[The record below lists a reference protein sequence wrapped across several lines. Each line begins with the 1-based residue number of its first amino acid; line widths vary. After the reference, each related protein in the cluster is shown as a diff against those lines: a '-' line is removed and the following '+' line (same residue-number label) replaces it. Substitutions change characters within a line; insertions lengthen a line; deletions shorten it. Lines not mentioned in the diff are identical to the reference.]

1 MAFTRCSYTKR
12 EANSM
17 FGQTILSLAASFS
30 ESVLFVGRLLVL
42 QAAYNS
48 TTVPPIAQVITEP
61 NTKSYLASEMQAS
74 ACCSDD

>member
-1 MAFTRCSYTKR
+1 MRKALKVYGCTL
-12 EANSM
+12 M
-17 FGQTILSLAASFS
+17 
-30 ESVLFVGRLLVL
+30 
-42 QAAYNS
+42 AYNS